1 MKDAKSFKMVGNGWV
16 GGVEDGD
23 GVADNSRSCHCSNSS
38 AVTTVSSHYYLLPGL
53 L

>member
-16 GGVEDGD
+16 GGVEGGD

-38 AVTTVSSHYYLLPGL
+38 AVTTAERSTFGTIYS
-53 L
+53 